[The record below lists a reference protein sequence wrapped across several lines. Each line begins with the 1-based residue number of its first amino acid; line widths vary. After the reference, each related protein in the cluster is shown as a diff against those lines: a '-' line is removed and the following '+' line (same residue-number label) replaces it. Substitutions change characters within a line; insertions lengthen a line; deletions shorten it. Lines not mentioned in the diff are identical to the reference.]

1 MVKISTV
8 WKFSGLGCYSKPTYN
23 HKGGF
28 TAFSECASNPPT
40 QSAARHPK
48 KFCRWRLELLER
60 HSDIPQW
67 LLHRIPTDKSHWA
80 AGTEKFPCEPTIRHG
95 VSLKP
100 IFDSS
105 EYKDRVLTGV
115 NPIHKLSSISVYH
128 ISFYGLQ
135 CPYISNCVEQVTNYC
150 TSHNIP
156 LRLAAV
162 DSLEKAKSLPCIFNN
177 WAVFYNG
184 QFETTHLLNETFLKK
199 KFGV

>member
-1 MVKISTV
+1 M
-8 WKFSGLGCYSKPTYN
+8 N
-23 HKGGF
+23 
-28 TAFSECASNPPT
+28 
-40 QSAARHPK
+40 
-48 KFCRWRLELLER
+48 
-60 HSDIPQW
+60 
-67 LLHRIPTDKSHWA
+67 
-80 AGTEKFPCEPTIRHG
+80 PTIRHG

-135 CPYISNCVEQVTNYC
+135 CPYISNCVEQVANYC

-156 LRLAAV
+156 LRLVAV